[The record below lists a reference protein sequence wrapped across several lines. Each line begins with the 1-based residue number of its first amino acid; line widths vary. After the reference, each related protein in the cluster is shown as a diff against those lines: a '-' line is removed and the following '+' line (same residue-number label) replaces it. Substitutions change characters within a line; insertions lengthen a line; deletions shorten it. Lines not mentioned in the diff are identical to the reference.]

1 MEHNTMLTQ
10 INIRTRNWTC
20 RITIIEDISI
30 LTVTTGLRIKR
41 YVLADD
47 EENQVSATIFGSH
60 IPILSP
66 RLQLFTVHEITNAQQ
81 FPQQLDTNIVIFSN
95 QRPKTNNFEIMGV
108 VIAYEDPTNVVADG
122 KLKKIQRFTFVD
134 MEMISICITLWD
146 EMTLSQGPL
155 LMEVSNSR
163 AVVIA
168 KRLGFSTYNGTSLA
182 ARNNTSF
189 TINPPIETALNFK
202 SWVESRT
209 GPELRAMLVDQ
220 SLSRSK
226 QRVDEGTET
235 VHSVAELQ
243 NMTRPGD
250 YWIRAFL
257 QIHEEEQKYAH
268 QEGIAYT
275 CYNCDKEVTAVLRML
290 VVMSASDGTG
300 IVKIAAIGSIA
311 ERILQTTAINISKL
325 SNLGE
330 HYDLNSIRSEV
341 HQKSS

>member
-1 MEHNTMLTQ
+1 MLIPQ

-66 RLQLFTVHEITNAQQ
+66 RLQLFTVHEITNAQVRFVETQ
-81 FPQQLDTNIVIFSN
+81 YRIVDNQYQWVLQRDTLIRPIPDAVPNLSNFLNNLTPISVVIFSN
-95 QRPKTNNFEIMGV
+95 QCGRAK
-108 VIAYEDPTNVVADG
+108 
-122 KLKKIQRFTFVD
+122 
-134 MEMISICITLWD
+134 SI
-146 EMTLSQGPL
+146 
-155 LMEVSNSR
+155 
-163 AVVIA
+163 
-168 KRLGFSTYNGTSLA
+168 GFSTYNGTSLA

-243 NMTRPGD
+243 NMT
-250 YWIRAFL
+250 
-257 QIHEEEQKYAH
+257 K
-268 QEGIAYT
+268 
-275 CYNCDKEVTAVLRML
+275 
-290 VVMSASDGTG
+290 
-300 IVKIAAIGSIA
+300 
-311 ERILQTTAINISKL
+311 
-325 SNLGE
+325 GE
-330 HYDLNSIRSEV
+330 HYDLNSIRSEF
-341 HQKSS
+341 HKKNLPDTIMPQFWQAQ